1 MTSFVARA
9 RAARTTRPVQRQA
22 AGAKMWPAYAVLT
35 VLGVFSIGPI
45 VVLVFNSLKTD
56 VEIGTNPLGP
66 PLHHLSLRNF
76 SQAWHQGAIGTT
88 MLNSAVITLGTV
100 VGVCFIAGLAAYAL
114 ARLDLAGGTLVLGY
128 LLFGTALP
136 AQLFLVPLFS
146 LWSRVGLYDT
156 RLGLIIIYWAIFSPF
171 ATLLMRSFL
180 ISLPRDFEDAA
191 RIDGSRELY
200 VLTRIVLPLAWPGL
214 LTVALIAGLTAWNEF
229 FFAVTFIQS
238 SDKLPVVTSFLA
250 FSQNYTRYWG
260 LTCAAA
266 IIIVLPVLFVFLAL
280 QRRFV
285 EGLSSGGLKG

>member
-1 MTSFVARA
+1 MTSFVARG
-9 RAARTTRPVQRQA
+9 RAPGAKRTVRRR
-22 AGAKMWPAYAVLT
+22 AGAAKTWPAYTVLT
-35 VLGVFSIGPI
+35 VLAAFSIGPI
-45 VVLVFNSLKTD
+45 VVLVFDSLKTD
-56 VEIGTNPLGP
+56 LEIGTNPLGP
-66 PLHHLSLRNF
+66 PLQHLRLSNF
-76 SQAWHQGAIGTT
+76 TDAWHQGAIGTT
-88 MLNSAVITLGTV
+88 MLNSAIITAGTV

-114 ARLDLAGGTLVLGY
+114 ARLDLAGGSLVLGY

-146 LWSRVGLYDT
+146 LWSRIGLYDT

-180 ISLPRDFEDAA
+180 VSLPRDFEDAA
-191 RIDGSRELY
+191 RVDGSRELY

-229 FFAVTFIQS
+229 FFAETFIQS
-238 SDKLPVVTSFLA
+238 ENKLPVVTSFLA

-266 IIIVLPVLFVFLAL
+266 LIISLPVLFVFLAL

-285 EGLSSGGLKG
+285 QGLSSGGLKG

>member
-1 MTSFVARA
+1 
-9 RAARTTRPVQRQA
+9 
-22 AGAKMWPAYAVLT
+22 MWPAYAVLT

-88 MLNSAVITLGTV
+88 MLNSAIITLGTV